1 MGERRTAGIALAQ
14 KFSCKKGEEFVMLFN
29 GLEMN
34 LGNLFRVSNAKSR
47 SVSPENYTGEKGKT
61 NY

>member
-1 MGERRTAGIALAQ
+1 
-14 KFSCKKGEEFVMLFN
+14 MLFN